1 MYASVDWLHAAETKD
16 MKLDTVKNTDGGGIR
31 ANQRAHRRRALI
43 EAARA
48 EFMANGYAQT
58 TLSDIIAR
66 SGGSRSTIYKEFG
79 NKADLFKA
87 VGLSYAEEM
96 HDRLTKRL
104 QSSSED
110 LRETLLEYGLL
121 YVEAGLQSSA
131 VQLMRCGILEAP
143 SFPELA
149 DAVFGTYVTGSVE
162 PIAAYLD
169 RLKSKGLISV
179 AEPLAAAELFL
190 VMVKG
195 NLQMHAMADPKYRI
209 SKQAIADQVTF
220 AVNVFVKGLGHP
232 NASEIP

>member
-1 MYASVDWLHAAETKD
+1 MKAQIAESD
-16 MKLDTVKNTDGGGIR
+16 RSGGIR
-31 ANQRAHRRRALI
+31 TDQRARRRRALI

-87 VGLSYAEEM
+87 VGLSYAEKM
-96 HDRLTKRL
+96 HVRLTKRL
-104 QSSSED
+104 QSTSD
-110 LRETLLEYGLL
+110 DIRETLFEYGRL

-131 VQLMRCGILEAP
+131 VQLMRCGILGAP
-143 SFPELA
+143 VFPDLGG
-149 DAVFGTYVTGSVE
+149 AVFGTYIIGSVE

-169 RLKSKGLISV
+169 SLDKDGKISL
-179 AEPLAAAELFL
+179 ECPLEAAELFL

-195 NLQMHAMADPKYRI
+195 NLQMHAMAQPNFSVSTDRLER
-209 SKQAIADQVTF
+209 QVAL
-220 AVNVFVKGLGHP
+220 AVDVFVNGLIRPGKAADVDRRLSP
-232 NASEIP
+232 ETS